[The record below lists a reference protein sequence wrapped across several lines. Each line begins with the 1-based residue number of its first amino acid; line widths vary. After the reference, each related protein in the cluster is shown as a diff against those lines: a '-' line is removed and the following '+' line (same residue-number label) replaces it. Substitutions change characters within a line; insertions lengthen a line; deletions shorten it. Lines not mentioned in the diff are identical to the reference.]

1 MAGYAVK
8 KFNKE
13 HMAKAMSRG
22 LPISLKKSVEVCNFI
37 RGKNVNEAKEMLK
50 KVSEKKMVVPFK
62 RFNKD
67 LGHKKGEGPGRFP
80 VNVTNSLRKLLE
92 TAEANAQFK
101 GLNTSNLI
109 IMHICS
115 HKGGKAWHFGRKRR
129 RQMKRTNVEVVV
141 EEKAKKEP
149 VKEQKKDVQSKKE
162 EEGKEKVDKGKK

>member
-1 MAGYAVK
+1 MTGYAAK

-13 HMAKAMSRG
+13 HVAMAMSRG
-22 LPISLKKSVEVCNFI
+22 LPISLKKAVEACRFI
-37 RGKNVNEAKEMLK
+37 RGKNVNEAKEILK

-80 VNVTNSLRKLLE
+80 VNVVNALRKLLE

-101 GLNTSNLI
+101 GLNTSNLT

-149 VKEQKKDVQSKKE
+149 VKVQKKAVSDKNG